1 MNPSTLGVSQMR
13 CRLPS
18 EKVSLHPEI
27 AAALERVRV
36 GGNVNMRD
44 IPQVLALLMADEAL
58 DAADWVDTHRG
69 EYAQGIARGF
79 VIQSD

>member
-1 MNPSTLGVSQMR
+1 M
-13 CRLPS
+13 PS
-18 EKVSLHPEI
+18 EKIGLCPEI

-36 GGNVNMRD
+36 GGHVNMRD
-44 IPQVLALLMADEAL
+44 IPGVLAQLMADEAL
-58 DAADWVDTHRG
+58 DAADWVDSHRA

>member
-1 MNPSTLGVSQMR
+1 MPGEKIGV
-13 CRLPS
+13 
-18 EKVSLHPEI
+18 HPEI

-36 GGNVNMRD
+36 GGHTNMRD
-44 IPQVLALLMADEAL
+44 IPGVLAQLMADEAL
-58 DAADWVDTHRG
+58 DAADWVDNHRA